1 MGVGRSGLAEGGPG
15 VKVGG
20 VVVRGKRRGKK
31 GGAAPVD
38 IIIYQHFPG
47 ELPPAGYVLADALA
61 RSLPVPVASGVLA
74 QLRHGEPGPREVRDA
89 HAALLG
95 AGFLLPGGELSAE
108 GREAA
113 REALALALG

>member
-1 MGVGRSGLAEGGPG
+1 M
-15 VKVGG
+15 
-20 VVVRGKRRGKK
+20 VVREKRRGGKR
-31 GGAAPVD
+31 GTAPAVVKSCAL
-38 IIIYQHFPG
+38 PG

-61 RSLPVPVASGVLA
+61 RSLPVPVAVGVLA

>member
-1 MGVGRSGLAEGGPG
+1 M
-15 VKVGG
+15 KVGG

-31 GGAAPVD
+31 GGAVPVVACGP
-38 IIIYQHFPG
+38 FPG

-95 AGFLLPGGELSAE
+95 AGFLLPGGELTAE